1 LRLDLNGVFLF
12 NGIPLDFFEKQHLEQ
27 NSFQFIINDVTPMI
41 ESSRNIS
48 SARIPPQNIEA
59 EQAVLGSILLK
70 ADVFGLVLEILKTSD
85 FYKDGHKLIFEAMID
100 LFEKNEPLDLL
111 TVSNELR
118 NINKID
124 QAGGPTYLASLTSIV
139 PVTAN
144 IASYAKIIREKSIL
158 RRLIS
163 VNTDIAASCFEEQ
176 GDIDLLVDRAEQAI
190 FDIAGSKSDQN
201 FTPVKVI
208 VPKAF
213 AMVEQLYKRKELI
226 TGVPTGYVEIDRM
239 TAGLQP
245 SDLIIIAARPS
256 MGKTSFAMNIA
267 QHAALVEK
275 IGVAVFSLE
284 MSKEQLVMRLM
295 SSVGRIDS
303 QRIRTGKLRSE
314 DWPKLT
320 RAVGMLSEAPMFIDD
335 TPAISVLEMR
345 AKIRRLASQ
354 QQIGLV
360 IVDYLQLMRGRNDI
374 ENRTQE
380 ISEISRSLKALAKEH
395 NLPVVALSQLNRSL
409 ESRTDKRPMMADLRE
424 SGAIEQDADVIC
436 FIYRD
441 EVYNKAE
448 DNPEKGIAEI
458 IIGKQRNGPT
468 GISRLAFIKE
478 FTMFENMSNYE
489 EPDTYN

>member
-1 LRLDLNGVFLF
+1 M
-12 NGIPLDFFEKQHLEQ
+12 
-27 NSFQFIINDVTPMI
+27 NDNT
-41 ESSRNIS
+41 SSLTSRV
-48 SARIPPQNIEA
+48 PPQNIEA
-59 EQAVLGSILLK
+59 EQAVLGSALLK
-70 ADVFGLVLEILKTSD
+70 ENLLATIVEILKPHD
-85 FYKDGHKLIFEAMID
+85 FYRDAHRLIYEAMLD
-100 LFEKNEPLDLL
+100 LFERNEPQDLL
-111 TVSNELR
+111 TVTNLLR
-118 NINKID
+118 NCNNLEKT
-124 QAGGPTYLASLTSIV
+124 GGPTYLATLTSIV

-144 IASYAKIIREKSIL
+144 IASYAKMVREKSIL

-163 VNTDIAASCFEEQ
+163 VNTEIATRCYEEQ
-176 GDIDLLVDRAEQAI
+176 GDIDLLVDDAEQAI
-190 FDIAGSKSDQN
+190 FDIAGTKGDQN
-201 FTPVKVI
+201 FTPIKSI
-208 VPKAF
+208 VPHAF
-213 AMVEQLYKRKELI
+213 AKVEQLFQRKEMI
-226 TGVPTGYVEIDRM
+226 TGVPTGYTDIDRM

-245 SDLIIIAARPS
+245 SDLIILAARPS

-267 QHAALVEK
+267 QNAAIEER

-284 MSKEQLVMRLM
+284 MSKEQLVMRLL

-303 QRIRTGKLRSE
+303 QRIRTGKMRDE
-314 DWPKLT
+314 DWPKLS
-320 RAVGMLSEAPMFIDD
+320 RAVGVLENAPIYIDD

-354 QQIGLV
+354 YDIGLV
-360 IVDYLQLMRGRNDI
+360 VVDYLQLMRGRANI

-395 NLPVVALSQLNRSL
+395 DLPVVALSQLNRGL
-409 ESRTDKRPMMADLRE
+409 EGRTDKRPMMSDLRE

-468 GISRLAFIKE
+468 GTVQLAFIKE
-478 FTMFENMSNYE
+478 FTMFENLSRIDDQQMYG
-489 EPDTYN
+489 